1 MSSDLRNIMI
11 LLMLAVVSC
20 TPYRKMQKIVSGE
33 VGMVISV
40 PDEKPLDEEKE
51 DVKIDSIRGSLT
63 DEPIIMNAIRDNETG
78 EMVATDV
85 IDASRVV
92 ARFRNVAER
101 AGYVSISFDVIVPEE
116 MSDSD
121 WQLKLRPLMR
131 IQEDTLRLDPIYI
144 TGAGYRAGQLR
155 GYQRYRNFL
164 ASIISDTTD
173 FIRIGQ
179 LEIFLERFFPET
191 YAMRTDSSF
200 VSDPDAET
208 LFGAT
213 QADALRHYTRRLK
226 WIRNERRKARADR
239 MYGRYV
245 KDPIVVEGIRLDT
258 VITSSD
264 GDFVYRYMHTFRS
277 RPNLKKVMVTLSG
290 DMYERGECIHHLP
303 FPEELTYYISSL
315 STMADLTPKYR
326 MIILQRT
333 VYDNTK
339 ALIDFALGSS
349 EVDTTLSDNASELRR
364 IRRCIEDVVARDEY
378 ALDSLVI
385 MASCSPEGSYAH
397 NRRLSAARSEAIRK
411 YIGDYVPEEWRDS
424 CLKTSLMPENWE
436 QLRRLV
442 ANDTLMGDAA
452 VKRILAVADGM
463 KDPDV
468 AERKLSRMAEYR
480 YLRERIYPKLRSVSF
495 DFHLHR
501 VGMQKDTVHTTELDT
516 VYMAGLDALK
526 ELDYKKAVALLRP
539 YGDYNSALAF
549 MSADYN
555 HSALDVL
562 NRLDDRDPKVCYLK
576 AMVLSRLEMPDE
588 AMKYFELSIA
598 YDPYM
603 EYRANLDPEMFSL
616 VKKRQTLI
624 NYNAYE

>member
-11 LLMLAVVSC
+11 LLMLAAVSC

-144 TGAGYRAGQLR
+144 TGAGYRAEQLR

-452 VKRILAVADGM
+452 VKRILAVTDGM

-526 ELDYKKAVALLRP
+526 GLDYKKAVALLRP

-576 AMVLSRLEMPDE
+576 AMVLMRLDMPDE

>member
-1 MSSDLRNIMI
+1 MI
-11 LLMLAVVSC
+11 LLILAVVSC

-131 IQEDTLRLDPIYI
+131 IQEDTLRLDPLYI

-452 VKRILAVADGM
+452 VKRILAVTDGM

>member
-11 LLMLAVVSC
+11 LLMLAAVSC
-20 TPYRKMQKIVSGE
+20 TPYKKMQKIVSGE

-51 DVKIDSIRGSLT
+51 YVKIDSIRGSLT

>member
-1 MSSDLRNIMI
+1 MI

-131 IQEDTLRLDPIYI
+131 IQEDTLRLDPLYI

-173 FIRIGQ
+173 FIRVGQ

-397 NRRLSAARSEAIRK
+397 NRKLSAARSEAIRK

-526 ELDYKKAVALLRP
+526 ELDYKRAVSLLRP

>member
-1 MSSDLRNIMI
+1 
-11 LLMLAVVSC
+11 
-20 TPYRKMQKIVSGE
+20 
-33 VGMVISV
+33 
-40 PDEKPLDEEKE
+40 
-51 DVKIDSIRGSLT
+51 
-63 DEPIIMNAIRDNETG
+63 
-78 EMVATDV
+78 
-85 IDASRVV
+85 
-92 ARFRNVAER
+92 
-101 AGYVSISFDVIVPEE
+101 
-116 MSDSD
+116 
-121 WQLKLRPLMR
+121 
-131 IQEDTLRLDPIYI
+131 
-144 TGAGYRAGQLR
+144 
-155 GYQRYRNFL
+155 
-164 ASIISDTTD
+164 
-173 FIRIGQ
+173 
-179 LEIFLERFFPET
+179 
-191 YAMRTDSSF
+191 
-200 VSDPDAET
+200 
-208 LFGAT
+208 
-213 QADALRHYTRRLK
+213 
-226 WIRNERRKARADR
+226 
-239 MYGRYV
+239 
-245 KDPIVVEGIRLDT
+245 
-258 VITSSD
+258 
-264 GDFVYRYMHTFRS
+264 
-277 RPNLKKVMVTLSG
+277 
-290 DMYERGECIHHLP
+290 
-303 FPEELTYYISSL
+303 
-315 STMADLTPKYR
+315 
-326 MIILQRT
+326 
-333 VYDNTK
+333 
-339 ALIDFALGSS
+339 
-349 EVDTTLSDNASELRR
+349 
-364 IRRCIEDVVARDEY
+364 VVARDEY

-411 YIGDYVPEEWRDS
+411 YIGDYVPAEWRDS

-452 VKRILAVADGM
+452 VKRILAVTDGI